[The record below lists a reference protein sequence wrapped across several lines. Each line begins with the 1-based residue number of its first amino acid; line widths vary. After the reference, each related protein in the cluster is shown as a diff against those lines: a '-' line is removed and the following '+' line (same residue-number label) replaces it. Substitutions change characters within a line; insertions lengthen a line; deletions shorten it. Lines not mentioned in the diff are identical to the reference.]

1 MALIFGV
8 DESLSAA
15 RSEAETRP
23 GPGTVGNGRWTSV
36 GLVSRLA
43 ASVID
48 ATSELASLAEEADT
62 SGGTLRDT
70 SCKAQPC
77 RDLKGLAGGWWKL
90 HSEGSVLHV

>member
-1 MALIFGV
+1 MASIFGV

-23 GPGTVGNGRWTSV
+23 GPVGNGRWTSV

-48 ATSELASLAEEADT
+48 ATSEFASLAEEADT

-77 RDLKGLAGGWWKL
+77 RDLRGLAGSWQQL
-90 HSEGSVLHV
+90 QSEGSVLHV